1 MALRKRITVIAS
13 LLVVILLASVS
24 AYAAPLRQTPQEL
37 RIGVIGA
44 FDSPTAQGV
53 SLAVERINARGPVN
67 GPGNTTYSLS
77 VITAEATTAEDV
89 GSAINQLKQ
98 NNAVAIFGP
107 DDSPTLLASSEAL
120 RGSGLPVFT
129 AATTTEFKGS
139 GNLFRT
145 RASNDRQ
152 MAALA
157 DVLITDLKKNKFA
170 IFQGDPSIADQVGQ
184 MVTALTQKG
193 KPPAPP
199 VLQVANG
206 AVADSANVLLSS
218 QPEVVVAFGSPAQV
232 ADLYLTLRANKY
244 TGLFA
249 TPVADQAE
257 FISPIPSVLREGIY
271 GVTTWPYSMETPDS
285 SQFTRDYVA
294 TFGDVPTALSAA
306 AYDTAVALVIAIGDA
321 GVNPEQIRARIAAL
335 PAADSIQGM
344 FNPKIGNN
352 DLSASLS
359 VIVTGR
365 YGAPV
370 VVARFNE
377 TGRLPRVSTPPTATP
392 RPPTLTPIPS
402 PTIVGVVCTPR
413 NALNVRTGPG
423 TNYPLISPQLR
434 RGEAVQLIGASA
446 DFTWL
451 VITHRQQQGWI
462 SASLCTIAGDVRS
475 LPVVAAPPTPIPS
488 PTPLPPTATVP
499 PTPVPIA
506 DIVLVSASMNPPV
519 PQPGVPFTLVVLVR
533 NQGGA
538 NAGQFAV
545 ATSFKPGEIYTA
557 QVVEGLGAGQET
569 TVNLSNTVSG
579 TTASAT
585 IAIVLDL
592 NNQVNEGPNGEA
604 NNKPEFTYRVDR
616 NRIAQGSVNLPPGN
630 SADFQGGT
638 ADVSYDGTKLAP
650 INGAKLGALV
660 GTQVG
665 QVHYDFLSPD
675 KINNG
680 VGIARAD
687 LVPGLVIGIYTAE
700 GKRGALR
707 VAGYSGDTIIL
718 EFFVYDA

>member
-1 MALRKRITVIAS
+1 MAVRKRITVVAS
-13 LLVVILLASVS
+13 LLVVVLLASVTV
-24 AYAAPLRQTPQEL
+24 YAAPFRQTPQEL
-37 RIGVIGA
+37 RIGVIGT
-44 FDSPTAQGV
+44 FDSPTAQGI
-53 SLAVERINARGPVN
+53 SLAVERFNAKGPVN
-67 GPGNTTYSLS
+67 GPGNATYTLS
-77 VITAEATTAEDV
+77 VITADAKTADDV
-89 GSAINQLKQ
+89 GNAIKQLKQ
-98 NNAVAIFGP
+98 SNAVAIFGP
-107 DDSPTLLASSEAL
+107 DDGPTLLAASAAL
-120 RGSGLPVFT
+120 KASGLPVFT
-129 AATTTEFKGS
+129 AATTTEFKGG
-139 GNLFRT
+139 GNMFRT

-170 IFQGDPSIADQVGQ
+170 IFQGDPTVANQVGQ
-184 MVTALTQKG
+184 MVTALTQRG

-206 AVADSANVLLSS
+206 AIADSANVLLGS

-232 ADLYLTLRANKY
+232 ADLYLNLRASKY
-244 TGLFA
+244 EGLFV
-249 TPVADQAE
+249 TPEADKQA
-257 FISPIPSVLREGIY
+257 FIDPIPDVLRAGVY
-271 GVTTWPYSMETPDS
+271 GVTTWPYSMDTPDS
-285 SQFTRDYVA
+285 REFTRDYVA

-306 AYDTAVALVIAIGDA
+306 AYDTAVALVIAIGDV
-321 GVNPEQIRARIAAL
+321 GINPDQIRARIAAL
-335 PAADSIQGM
+335 PAANSIQGT

-377 TGRLPRVSTPPTATP
+377 TGRLPKVNTPPTATP
-392 RPPTLTPIPS
+392 RPPTLTPVPS
-402 PTIVGVVCTPR
+402 PTINGVVCTPKS
-413 NALNVRTGPG
+413 AINVRTGPG

-434 RGEAVQLIGASA
+434 RGEPVQLIGASA
-446 DFTWL
+446 DFVWL

-462 SASLCTIAGDVRS
+462 SASLCTIAGNVRT
-475 LPVVAAPPTPIPS
+475 LPIIAPPPTPIPS

-499 PTPVPIA
+499 PTAAPLA
-506 DIVLVSASMNPPV
+506 DIVMVSATMNPSV
-519 PQPGVPFTLVVLVR
+519 PQPGVPFTLAVR
-533 NQGGA
+533 IKNQGNA

-545 ATSFKPGEIYTA
+545 ATSFKPGEVYTA
-557 QVVEGLGAGQET
+557 QVVDHLDAGQET

-616 NRIAQGSVNLPPGN
+616 NRIAQGTVNLPPGS

-660 GTQVG
+660 GTQIS

-675 KINNG
+675 KINNT